1 MKKFSTTTLIRVILV
16 VILITVFLLGEAGY
30 ITSGVTS
37 LLIILLSTVAQFL
50 HVWKTY
56 KQYGEVNINVLFS
69 IAMGLFVLR
78 VISYMV
84 L

>member
-56 KQYGEVNINVLFS
+56 KQYGEVNVTYYFQLLW
-69 IAMGLFVLR
+69 ACLL
-78 VISYMV
+78 
-84 L
+84 